1 MLTHAR
7 RMLDP
12 AILLLIAATSFG
24 LALAAQARLIGL
36 PLALI
41 LVSWFFK
48 YCYALLDD
56 VAFGAQAA
64 PVMSMDMVNPVAQRP
79 TGQLAIVLAVY
90 ALSLWI
96 DGWLRVALLTA
107 CALCLP
113 ASVAILGASGQFVQ
127 AINPWAW
134 FTVIRALGGYY
145 LGLLAIVGGCAVL
158 IVGAVKLDVWLVVK
172 LAIMQ
177 FAVLAVFNAIG
188 AALYERRDTL
198 DLDVLR
204 SPERTQEREHDDRVR
219 SRSHVVDEIYAHVR
233 AKKYAQVAPALNQ
246 WLAAA
251 SREQLREDALAMMHA
266 AQTWNDARAMTAMA
280 DALILRLYDARL
292 IAEALEAWELTLNAN
307 PSYRLTPEDKAAALA
322 GLAGLAGKRGLARRI
337 ASGAET

>member
-1 MLTHAR
+1 MLAHAR

-12 AILLLIAATSFG
+12 AILLLIAAISCG
-24 LALAAQARLIGL
+24 LALASQAGLFGL

-41 LVSWFFK
+41 LVSWFFR
-48 YCYALLDD
+48 YCHALLDD

-64 PVMSMDMVNPVAQRP
+64 PVLSMEMVNPVAQRP
-79 TGQLAIVLAVY
+79 TGQLVIVLAIY

-96 DGWLRVALLTA
+96 EGWLQIALLTV

-113 ASVAILGASGQFVQ
+113 ASIAILGASGKFMQ

-145 LGLLAIVGGCAVL
+145 LGVLAIVSVCALL
-158 IVGAVKLDVWLVVK
+158 IVGVTQLDVWLVMR

-177 FAVLAVFNAIG
+177 FAVLGIFNAIG
-188 AALYERRDTL
+188 AALYERRNEL

-204 SPERTQEREHDDRVR
+204 SPERMQEREHDERVR
-219 SRSHVVDEIYAHVR
+219 ARARVLDDIYAHIR
-233 AKKYAQVAPALNQ
+233 AKKYAQLAPALNQ
-246 WLAAA
+246 WFAEA
-251 SREQLREDALAMMHA
+251 SREQLREDALEMMRA
-266 AQTWNDARAMTAMA
+266 AQTWNDARATAAMA

-307 PSYRLTPEDKAAALA
+307 PSYRLMPEEKAAALA
-322 GLAGLAGKRGLARRI
+322 ELAGLAGKRGLARRI
-337 ASGAET
+337 ASET